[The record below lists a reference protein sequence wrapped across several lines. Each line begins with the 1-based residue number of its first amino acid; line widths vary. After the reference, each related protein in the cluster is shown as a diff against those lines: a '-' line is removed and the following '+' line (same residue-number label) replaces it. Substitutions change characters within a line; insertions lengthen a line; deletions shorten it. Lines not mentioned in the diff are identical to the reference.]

1 MQYRRL
7 FIPGST
13 VFFTL
18 VTYKRSPVFS
28 SDKAVSIFRESIQKV
43 CSHHPFTIVA
53 AVVLPD
59 HIHMLWTL
67 PENDTDYPMRWRL
80 IKSNFSHRWHDPFS
94 TLIPDS
100 RKAKGERTVWQR
112 RYWEHTIRDE
122 SDLTRHIEY
131 IHYNPVKHGYVQ
143 SPVNWQ
149 PSSFHTYV
157 NKGIYPNDWADKSDF
172 NFPTGYE

>member
-18 VTYKRSPVFS
+18 VTYKRFPVFS
-28 SDKAVSIFRESIQKV
+28 NDEAVSIFRESIQKV
-43 CSHHPFTIVA
+43 CAHHPFTIIA

-80 IKSNFSHRWHDPFS
+80 IKSDFSHRWQDPFS
-94 TLIPDS
+94 TLISDS
-100 RKAKGERTVWQR
+100 RKAKSERTVWQR
-112 RYWEHTIRDE
+112 HQQLWASRRLFHHHWGRNACVLIFIKQHDR
-122 SDLTRHIEY
+122 SRH
-131 IHYNPVKHGYVQ
+131 
-143 SPVNWQ
+143 SRWF
-149 PSSFHTYV
+149 S
-157 NKGIYPNDWADKSDF
+157 KS
-172 NFPTGYE
+172 GVWVE